1 MKQSHPKIPDDEFR
15 LLMDEINKYNDG
27 TFHYEE
33 YIKENSYSA
42 KKNQF

>member
-1 MKQSHPKIPDDEFR
+1 MKQTHPKIPNDELR
-15 LLMDEINKYNDG
+15 LLMNEINKYDDE

-42 KKNQF
+42 KKN